1 MSEEL
6 DVFAGAVPPKGGA
19 RQNGP
24 AKPKQYRTFK
34 KFNRAPG
41 PAKANN
47 SPIRGANGEE
57 SVNPLLNA
65 PLPPEPV
72 AAEAAPTVNP
82 NRNPDL
88 PEYRLADI
96 QTWPAPAI
104 VERMMPGADP
114 EELGSYR
121 KHELIFINFC

>member
-41 PAKANN
+41 QA
-47 SPIRGANGEE
+47 
-57 SVNPLLNA
+57 
-65 PLPPEPV
+65 
-72 AAEAAPTVNP
+72 
-82 NRNPDL
+82 
-88 PEYRLADI
+88 
-96 QTWPAPAI
+96 
-104 VERMMPGADP
+104 
-114 EELGSYR
+114 
-121 KHELIFINFC
+121 